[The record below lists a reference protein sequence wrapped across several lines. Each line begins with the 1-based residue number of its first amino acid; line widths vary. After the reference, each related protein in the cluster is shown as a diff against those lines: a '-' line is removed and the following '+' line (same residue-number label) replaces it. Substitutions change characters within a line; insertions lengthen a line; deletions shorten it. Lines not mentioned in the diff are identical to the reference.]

1 MPSLLLDARG
11 TQDPSHSVDSGMGM
25 CLSHPVRISFRT
37 LARIIR
43 KKDLFSRSTA
53 KLGGE

>member
-11 TQDPSHSVDSGMGM
+11 TQDPIHSVDSGMGM
-25 CLSHPVRISFRT
+25 CLSHPMRISFRT
-37 LARIIR
+37 LARIR